1 MVKEEKKPLDIKES
15 LADWSLL
22 TLGTLILTV
31 GVYFFKYPNNFA
43 MGGVSGLSVVLA
55 KVIPFMSPARIVTVL
70 NVIYLIVGFV
80 FLGHKIGIRTVY
92 CSLLFSGALS
102 VLEVVL
108 PLSAPLTNQPFLEL
122 CFAVLLPGL
131 GSAIV
136 FNRNGSTGGSD
147 ILALILKKYLRIEV
161 GRALLLA
168 DFLVVVSSFFMF
180 DIKTGLYS
188 LLGLLAKAFLVDS
201 IIENINISKFFIIVT
216 SKPEPIVEYIE
227 TALNRGVT
235 EWKGV
240 GCYTGEERTVLLVVM
255 NRAQAMHMRS
265 FVREVDEHAF
275 VLISNSSDI
284 IGKGFRQ
291 TG

>member
-1 MVKEEKKPLDIKES
+1 M
-15 LADWSLL
+15 
-22 TLGTLILTV
+22 
-31 GVYFFKYPNNFA
+31 
-43 MGGVSGLSVVLA
+43 
-55 KVIPFMSPARIVTVL
+55 
-70 NVIYLIVGFV
+70 
-80 FLGHKIGIRTVY
+80 
-92 CSLLFSGALS
+92 
-102 VLEVVL
+102 
-108 PLSAPLTNQPFLEL
+108 
-122 CFAVLLPGL
+122 
-131 GSAIV
+131 
-136 FNRNGSTGGSD
+136 
-147 ILALILKKYLRIEV
+147 
-161 GRALLLA
+161 LA

-227 TALNRGVT
+227 TALSRGVT

-275 VLISNSSDI
+275 VLISSSSDI